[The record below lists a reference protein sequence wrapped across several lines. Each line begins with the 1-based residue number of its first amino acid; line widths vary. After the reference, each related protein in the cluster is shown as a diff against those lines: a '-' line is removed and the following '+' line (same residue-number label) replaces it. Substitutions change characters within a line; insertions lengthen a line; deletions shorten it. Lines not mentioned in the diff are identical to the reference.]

1 MTTGLDPEALRRRAE
16 AGDAEAAFDLGRW
29 HAGEGNFRR
38 ARRLW
43 RDAAEGGSAAAHTE
57 LGLHALLGFDESAGP
72 REALARFAAGA
83 AGGSA
88 EAHYR
93 LAMLRTTGI
102 LLPHDPAAI
111 DADLGKAADGG
122 FAPALRALGLIL
134 RERARDAADAARA
147 RDAFERAAALGDGIA
162 ASLDALAAATPE
174 RRAARPVEWQ
184 TLSESPQVRI
194 ADDVLD
200 PLECE
205 ALIALATPHLKPSAG
220 FDSAL
225 GRVTRSRERTSHNVL
240 FGPAIDD
247 FIVLHLARRMLDAI
261 GVPVAHAEPLD
272 LLRYQP
278 GQEYRPHRD
287 YLPPGDPSTG
297 RAPHLP
303 GQRVHTVFAYL
314 TDVEEGGET
323 AFPQLDLAIAPR
335 RGRLVHFVNLD
346 DAGQPDPR
354 TLHAGCPVVR
364 GEKWLA
370 TIWTRER
377 AFRRF

>member
-1 MTTGLDPEALRRRAE
+1 MGPDPEALRRRAE
-16 AGDAEAAFDLGRW
+16 AGDAEAAFELGRW
-29 HAGEGNFRR
+29 HAGIGNFRR

-43 RDAAEGGSAAAHTE
+43 RDAAARGSAAAHTE
-57 LGLHALLGFDESAGP
+57 LGLHALLGFDETAGP
-72 REALARFAAGA
+72 REALAHFLAGA
-83 AGGSA
+83 AGASA

-102 LLPHDPAAI
+102 LLPHDPDAI
-111 DADLGKAADGG
+111 DADLGKAAERG
-122 FAPALRALGLIL
+122 FAPAWRALGLML
-134 RERARDAADAARA
+134 RERARDAAGAKE
-147 RDAFERAAALGDGIA
+147 AFERAAALGDGIA
-162 ASLDALAAATPE
+162 ARLAALASATP
-174 RRAARPVEWQ
+174 APRPSRTLDWQ
-184 TLSESPQVRI
+184 TLSGSPLVRI

-205 ALIALATPHLKPSAG
+205 ALIALGAPHLKPSAG

-225 GRVTRSRERTSHNVL
+225 GRVVRSHERTSHNVL

-261 GVPVAHAEPLD
+261 AVPFAHAEPLD

-287 YLPPGDPSTG
+287 YLPPNDPSTG
-297 RAPHLP
+297 RAAHLP

-314 TDVEEGGET
+314 TEVEEGGET
-323 AFPQLDLAIAPR
+323 AFPQLDLAIRPR

-346 DAGQPDPR
+346 ATGQPDPR

>member
-1 MTTGLDPEALRRRAE
+1 MTMKMDPEELRRRAE
-16 AGDAEAAFDLGRW
+16 AGDANAAFELGRW
-29 HAGEGNFRR
+29 YAGQGNFRR
-38 ARRLW
+38 ARRWW
-43 RDAAEGGSAAAHTE
+43 REAADGGCALAHTE
-57 LGLHALLGFDESAGP
+57 LGLHALFGFDETAGP
-72 REALARFAAGA
+72 REALARFIAGA
-83 AGGSA
+83 AGGSP

-93 LAMLRTTGI
+93 LAMLRATGI
-102 LLPHDPAAI
+102 LLPYEPKAI
-111 DADLGKAADGG
+111 DADLKAAGDGG
-122 FAPALRALGLIL
+122 FAPALRALGLIR
-134 RERARDAADAARA
+134 RERARDEAEHARA
-147 RDAFERAAALGDGIA
+147 RSALEQAAALGDPIGERL
-162 ASLDALAAATPE
+162 ASLAATSPAPPQAVTW
-174 RRAARPVEWQ
+174 RV
-184 TLSESPQVRI
+184 LSESPLVRI
-194 ADDVLD
+194 TDGVLD

-205 ALIALATPHLKPSAG
+205 ALIALGAPHLKPSVG

-225 GRVTRSRERTSHNVL
+225 GRVTHSRERTSYNVQ
-240 FGPAIDD
+240 FGPVIDD
-247 FIVLHLARRMLDAI
+247 FIVLHVTRRMLDAI
-261 GVPVAHAEPLD
+261 GVPVGHAEPLD

-287 YLPPGDPSTG
+287 YLPPSDPSTG

-314 TDVEEGGET
+314 TDVDEGGET
-323 AFPQLDLAIAPR
+323 AFPQLELMIAPK

-346 DAGQPDPR
+346 ATGAPDPR